1 LKSIKLNSQTGLEL
15 WRSSDNSRNINMAWE
30 GITED
35 IKISSKGSPG
45 HYCAEEALTMV

>member
-1 LKSIKLNSQTGLEL
+1 MIQKLMKSIKLNSQK
-15 WRSSDNSRNINMAWE
+15 RSPASENLRRINMAWE

-45 HYCAEEALTMV
+45 HYSSEEA

>member
-1 LKSIKLNSQTGLEL
+1 
-15 WRSSDNSRNINMAWE
+15 MAWE

-45 HYCAEEALTMV
+45 HYSSEEA

>member
-1 LKSIKLNSQTGLEL
+1 
-15 WRSSDNSRNINMAWE
+15 MAWE

-35 IKISSKGSPG
+35 IKISSKESPG